1 MAEKKQITVN
11 LDEKSIEKL
20 DALSSKL
27 DMNRA
32 QVLRMLL
39 SDSSKSVQL
48 VVDALVSL
56 GNRETSS
63 DGIREKGI
71 SSSKN

>member
-20 DALSSKL
+20 DTLCSKL

-32 QVLRMLL
+32 QVLRMIF
-39 SDSSKSVQL
+39 SGNSKSIRFMCDTL
-48 VVDALVSL
+48 L
-56 GNRETSS
+56 GH
-63 DGIREKGI
+63 
-71 SSSKN
+71 

>member
-11 LDEKSIEKL
+11 LDQKSIEKL
-20 DALSSKL
+20 DALCSKL

-39 SDSSKSVQL
+39 SDSTKSMQL
-48 VVDALVSL
+48 VVDAL
-56 GNRETSS
+56 
-63 DGIREKGI
+63 KGLNVDI
-71 SSSKN
+71 